1 VARSKQQRQDWF
13 RRYLL
18 PDAMRTLQRAIA
30 PVRSA
35 QGVVALCDT
44 RAIYRSYGKQ
54 ILRAISPY
62 SELRYLDA
70 DVFAGEDRSAV

>member
-1 VARSKQQRQDWF
+1 
-13 RRYLL
+13 
-18 PDAMRTLQRAIA
+18 
-30 PVRSA
+30 
-35 QGVVALCDT
+35 VVALCDT

-70 DVFAGEDRSAV
+70 DVFAGEDGSAV